1 MALVGEANI
10 AGKTIVT
17 YNLHHESKGDDQLRR
32 FQLAEVLDVAG
43 GRGCKRPDLW
53 NEDVSFGCLAH
64 RMNKFVLRL
73 AVVQL

>member
-1 MALVGEANI
+1 LALVSEANI

-17 YNLHHESKGDDQLRR
+17 YNLHQESKGDDQLRR

-53 NEDVSFGCLAH
+53 NGDVSFGCLAH